1 MILLKDCI
9 EGMKELEESSIDAIV
24 TSPPYNLNIK
34 YGLYSDNKDFLNN
47 IPNIH
52 KNNNLTSI
60 HPILK
65 MALED
70 ALNDGSS

>member
-34 YGLYSDNKDFLNN
+34 YGLYSE
-47 IPNIH
+47 
-52 KNNNLTSI
+52 T
-60 HPILK
+60 
-65 MALED
+65 
-70 ALNDGSS
+70 